1 MEQSDKFTIKIFIKP
16 HSSENEFL
24 GYDKEKQAFIFKIK
38 EPAFEGKANKELL
51 KFLKELDV
59 NAIIVQGKS
68 NHFKV
73 LQVEKTKKAISLF
86 VPTLR

>member
-1 MEQSDKFTIKIFIKP
+1 MEQKDNFTIKIFIKS
-16 HSSENEFL
+16 HSGKNEFL
-24 GYDKEKQAFIFKIK
+24 GYDKEKEAFIFRIK

-59 NAIIVQGKS
+59 NAEIVRGKS

-73 LQVEKTKKAISLF
+73 LLVEKNKKSVSLF
-86 VPTLR
+86 VPK